1 MSMQSALEAQYQVT
15 LARRQ
20 GGGEQSYTCH
30 LYRAGLDKILKKC
43 GEETFEAVIAA
54 KGADQAETVGE
65 INDVLYHVTV
75 LLCQQEVP
83 FCDVLS
89 ALNLRCQ
96 TQGAPVDA
104 LYQVIAAR
112 SREEV
117 TDDGS
122 HYTAYLFHQGLDKI
136 LKKVGE
142 SCSLLLIAGKA
153 GDKAAIAQETANLL
167 YHLLAMMLWK
177 GITPADV
184 EAELNRR
191 SQKEGNLKQVH
202 TTDQTT

>member
-15 LARRQ
+15 LARKQ
-20 GGGEQSYTCH
+20 GGGEKSYTCH

-54 KGADQAETVGE
+54 KGEDKAETVGE

-75 LLCQQEVP
+75 LLCQQEVSLNE
-83 FCDVLS
+83 VME

-96 TQGAPVDA
+96 TQGQPVDA

-117 TDDGS
+117 TEDGI
-122 HYTAYLFHQGLDKI
+122 HYTAYLFRQGLDKI

-142 SCSLLLIAGKA
+142 ACSLLLIAGKA
-153 GDKAAIAQETANLL
+153 GDRAVMASEAANLL
-167 YHLLAMMLWK
+167 YHMLAMMLAK

-184 EAELNRR
+184 EEELNRR

>member
-1 MSMQSALEAQYQVT
+1 MADRLIQCIGAGIDPVVDQL
-15 LARRQ
+15 Q
-20 GGGEQSYTCH
+20 GEF
-30 LYRAGLDKILKKC
+30 ILLGR
-43 GEETFEAVIAA
+43 GEENTGGRERPSIVSDAFEAVIAA
-54 KGADQAETVGE
+54 KGEDSAETVGE

-83 FCDVLS
+83 LDHVLE

-96 TQGAPVDA
+96 TQGQPVDE

-117 TDDGS
+117 TEDGS
-122 HYTAYLFHQGLDKI
+122 HYTAYLFLQGLDKI

-142 SCSLLLIAGKA
+142 ACSLLLIAGKA
-153 GDKAAIAQETANLL
+153 GDRAAMASEAANLL
-167 YHLLAMMLWK
+167 YHMLAMMLAK

-184 EAELNRR
+184 EAELDCR
-191 SQKEGNLKQVH
+191 SRKEGNLKQVH
-202 TTDQTT
+202 STDQTT

>member
-15 LARRQ
+15 LARKQ
-20 GGGEQSYTCH
+20 GGGEKSYTCH

-54 KGADQAETVGE
+54 KGEDKAETVGE
-65 INDVLYHVTV
+65 INDVLYHITV
-75 LLCQQEVP
+75 LLCQQEVSLTE
-83 FCDVLS
+83 VME

-96 TQGAPVDA
+96 TQGQPVDA
-104 LYQVIAAR
+104 LYQIIAAR
-112 SREEV
+112 SREAV
-117 TDDGS
+117 TEDGG
-122 HYTAYLFHQGLDKI
+122 HYTAYLFQQGLDKI

-142 SCSLLLIAGKA
+142 ACSLLLIAGKA
-153 GDKAAIAQETANLL
+153 GDREAMARETANLL
-167 YHLLAMMLWK
+167 YHLLAMMLAK

-184 EAELNRR
+184 EGELNRR

-202 TTDQTT
+202 TSDQTT

>member
-1 MSMQSALEAQYQVT
+1 MQSALEAQYQVT
-15 LARRQ
+15 LARKQ
-20 GGGEQSYTCH
+20 GGGEKSYTCH

-54 KGADQAETVGE
+54 KGEDNAETVGE

-75 LLCQQEVP
+75 LLCQQEVSFP
-83 FCDVLS
+83 SMLE

-96 TQGAPVDA
+96 TQGQPVDE
-104 LYQVIAAR
+104 LYQVIDAR
-112 SREEV
+112 SREAV
-117 TDDGS
+117 TEDGS
-122 HYTAYLFHQGLDKI
+122 HYTAYLFQQGLDKI

-142 SCSLLLIAGKA
+142 ACSLLLIAGKA
-153 GDKAAIAQETANLL
+153 GDREAMASEAANLL
-167 YHLLAMMLWK
+167 YHLLAMMLAK

-184 EAELNRR
+184 EAELDRR

>member
-1 MSMQSALEAQYQVT
+1 MQSAIEAQYQVT
-15 LARRQ
+15 LARKQ
-20 GGGEQSYTCH
+20 GGGEKSYTCH

-54 KGADQAETVGE
+54 KGEDSAETVGE

-83 FCDVLS
+83 LDHVLE

-96 TQGAPVDA
+96 TQGQPVDE

-117 TDDGS
+117 TEDGS
-122 HYTAYLFHQGLDKI
+122 HYTAYLFLQGLDKI

-142 SCSLLLIAGKA
+142 ACSLLLIAGKA
-153 GDKAAIAQETANLL
+153 GDRAAMASEAANLL
-167 YHLLAMMLWK
+167 YHMLAMMLAK

-202 TTDQTT
+202 STDQTT

>member
-15 LARRQ
+15 LARKQ
-20 GGGEQSYTCH
+20 GGVEKSYTCH

-54 KGADQAETVGE
+54 KGEDKAETVGE

-75 LLCQQEVP
+75 LLCQQEVSLTE
-83 FCDVLS
+83 VME

-96 TQGAPVDA
+96 TQGQPVDA
-104 LYQVIAAR
+104 LYQIIAAR
-112 SREEV
+112 SREAV
-117 TDDGS
+117 TEDGS
-122 HYTAYLFHQGLDKI
+122 HYTAYLFQQGLDKI

-142 SCSLLLIAGKA
+142 ACSLLLIAGKA
-153 GDKAAIAQETANLL
+153 GDREAMARETANLL
-167 YHLLAMMLWK
+167 YHLLAMMLAK

-184 EAELNRR
+184 EGELNCR

-202 TTDQTT
+202 TSDQTT

>member
-1 MSMQSALEAQYQVT
+1 ME
-15 LARRQ
+15 
-20 GGGEQSYTCH
+20 
-30 LYRAGLDKILKKC
+30 
-43 GEETFEAVIAA
+43 
-54 KGADQAETVGE
+54 
-65 INDVLYHVTV
+65 
-75 LLCQQEVP
+75 
-83 FCDVLS
+83 

-96 TQGAPVDA
+96 TQGQPVDA

-117 TDDGS
+117 TEDGS
-122 HYTAYLFHQGLDKI
+122 HYTAYLFRQGLDKI

-142 SCSLLLIAGKA
+142 ACSLLLIAGKA
-153 GDKAAIAQETANLL
+153 GDRAVMASEAANLL
-167 YHLLAMMLWK
+167 YHMLAMMLAK

-184 EAELNRR
+184 EEELNRR

>member
-15 LARRQ
+15 LARKQ
-20 GGGEQSYTCH
+20 GGGEKSYTCH

-54 KGADQAETVGE
+54 KGEDSAETVGE

-83 FCDVLS
+83 LDHVLE

-96 TQGAPVDA
+96 TQGQPGDE

-117 TDDGS
+117 TEDGS
-122 HYTAYLFHQGLDKI
+122 HYTAYLFLQGLDKI

-142 SCSLLLIAGKA
+142 ACSLLLIAGKA
-153 GDKAAIAQETANLL
+153 GDRAAMASEAANLL
-167 YHLLAMMLWK
+167 YHMLAMMLAK

-184 EAELNRR
+184 EAELDCR
-191 SQKEGNLKQVH
+191 SRKEGNLKQVH
-202 TTDQTT
+202 STDQTT

>member
-1 MSMQSALEAQYQVT
+1 MQSALEAQYQVT
-15 LARRQ
+15 LARKQ
-20 GGGEQSYTCH
+20 GGGEKSYTCH

-54 KGADQAETVGE
+54 KGEDKAETVGE

-75 LLCQQEVP
+75 LLCQQEVS
-83 FCDVLS
+83 LAEAME

-96 TQGAPVDA
+96 TQGQPVDA
-104 LYQVIAAR
+104 LYQIIAAR
-112 SREEV
+112 SREAV
-117 TDDGS
+117 TEDGG
-122 HYTAYLFHQGLDKI
+122 HYTAYLFQQGLDKI

-142 SCSLLLIAGKA
+142 ACSLLLIAGKA
-153 GDKAAIAQETANLL
+153 GDREAMARETANLL
-167 YHLLAMMLWK
+167 YHLLAMMLAK

-184 EAELNRR
+184 EGELNRR

-202 TTDQTT
+202 TSDQTT

>member
-1 MSMQSALEAQYQVT
+1 MSMQSAIEAQYQVT
-15 LARRQ
+15 LARKQ
-20 GGGEQSYTCH
+20 GGGEKSYTCH

-54 KGADQAETVGE
+54 KGEDKAETVGE

-75 LLCQQEVP
+75 LLCQQEVSLTQ
-83 FCDVLS
+83 VLE

-96 TQGAPVDA
+96 TQGQPVDA
-104 LYQVIAAR
+104 LYQVIDAR
-112 SREEV
+112 SREAV
-117 TDDGS
+117 TEDGS
-122 HYTAYLFHQGLDKI
+122 HYTAYLFQQGLDKI

-142 SCSLLLIAGKA
+142 ACSLLLIAGKA
-153 GDKAAIAQETANLL
+153 GDRAAMASEAANLL
-167 YHLLAMMLWK
+167 YHLLAMMLAK

-202 TTDQTT
+202 STDQTT

>member
-15 LARRQ
+15 LARKQ
-20 GGGEQSYTCH
+20 GGGEKSYTCH

-54 KGADQAETVGE
+54 KGEDKAETVGE

-75 LLCQQEVP
+75 LLCQQEVS
-83 FCDVLS
+83 LAEAME

-96 TQGAPVDA
+96 TQGQPVDA
-104 LYQVIAAR
+104 LYQIIAAR
-112 SREEV
+112 SREAV
-117 TDDGS
+117 TEDGG
-122 HYTAYLFHQGLDKI
+122 HYTAYLFQQGLDKI

-142 SCSLLLIAGKA
+142 ACSLLLIAGKA
-153 GDKAAIAQETANLL
+153 GDREAMARETANLL
-167 YHLLAMMLWK
+167 YHLLAMMLAK

-184 EAELNRR
+184 EGELNRR

-202 TTDQTT
+202 TSDQTT

>member
-15 LARRQ
+15 LARKQ
-20 GGGEQSYTCH
+20 GGGEKSYTCH

-54 KGADQAETVGE
+54 KGEDKAETVGE

-75 LLCQQEVP
+75 LLCQQEVSLTE
-83 FCDVLS
+83 VME

-96 TQGAPVDA
+96 TQGQPVDA
-104 LYQVIAAR
+104 LYQIIAAR
-112 SREEV
+112 SREAV
-117 TDDGS
+117 TEDGS
-122 HYTAYLFHQGLDKI
+122 HYTAYLFQQGLDKI

-142 SCSLLLIAGKA
+142 ACSLLLIAGKA
-153 GDKAAIAQETANLL
+153 GDREAMARETANLL
-167 YHLLAMMLWK
+167 YHLLAMMLAK

-184 EAELNRR
+184 EGELNRR
-191 SQKEGNLKQVH
+191 GQKEGNLKQVH
-202 TTDQTT
+202 TSDQTT